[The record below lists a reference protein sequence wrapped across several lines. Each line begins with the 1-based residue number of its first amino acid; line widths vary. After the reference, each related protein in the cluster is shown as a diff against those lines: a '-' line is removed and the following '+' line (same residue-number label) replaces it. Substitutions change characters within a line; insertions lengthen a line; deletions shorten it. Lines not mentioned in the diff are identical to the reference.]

1 METNETDKNFQDFF
15 KLHKHDIPDN
25 GFTNRTLQYLPRR
38 KDYSWIVWLLTT
50 IGIATA
56 LYIGIF
62 SDWLMNFIEH
72 MFNLPFIYLLIG
84 VALFPLVIGLCIMF
98 WEKEQY

>member
-1 METNETDKNFQDFF
+1 
-15 KLHKHDIPDN
+15 
-25 GFTNRTLQYLPRR
+25 LPRR

-62 SDWLMNFIEH
+62 SDWLMNFLEH
-72 MFNLPFIYLLIG
+72 LMNLPLIYLLIG
-84 VALFPLVIGLCIMF
+84 VALSPLVIGVGIMF
-98 WEKEQY
+98 WEKE